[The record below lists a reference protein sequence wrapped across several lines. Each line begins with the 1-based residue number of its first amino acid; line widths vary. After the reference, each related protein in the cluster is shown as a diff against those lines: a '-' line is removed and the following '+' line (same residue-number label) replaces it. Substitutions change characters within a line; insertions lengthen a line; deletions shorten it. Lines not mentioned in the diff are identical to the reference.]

1 MINKQKYINKMK
13 KSLIIIAIATMSV
26 LVKSCNTA
34 KFYFRH
40 SNLARKERVSSVSGQ
55 GHGPFDF
62 EVKNNRMLTVIDIDG
77 RSDTVFIDSG
87 FNGAIAECHPKSE
100 LTPEYSRIK
109 MTGALKRSKVYM
121 KIDTVN
127 AKFLWHHHDIRYDI
141 CLNFD
146 SPCDIPIAGR
156 PLMGTKMLFAFD
168 FGYCKVAINF
178 SDQKISY
185 YRYDDSTFCLDGYK
199 PMRCKLKRKNIYV
212 YPVINGKECKC
223 IFDTGNGN
231 ACFIL
236 NEKDSGFEKRA
247 NDIVYEGAIGSTVN
261 GVINSGE
268 YHVRKEETIKL
279 GDNEFIAPVLYTSEN
294 KNNNIG
300 LRFISQFDWFYD
312 DSNPDVIYYKPRE
325 VQHFDF
331 QETGP
336 YKLQASEDGL
346 MIITRIVDER
356 NTFEFGDIIK
366 SVNGEEITG
375 DNICHYVELLNN
387 SKDWSGFK
395 IEVSK

>member
-1 MINKQKYINKMK
+1 MINKQKHINKMK
-13 KSLIIIAIATMSV
+13 KILIIIAIATMSV
-26 LVKSCNTA
+26 LVTSCSTA
-34 KFYFRH
+34 KFYFRY
-40 SNLARKERVSSVSGQ
+40 SNLARKERVSSMGGQ

-62 EVKNNRMLTVIDIDG
+62 ELKNNRMLAVIDMDG

-156 PLMGTKMLFAFD
+156 PLMGAKMLFAFD
-168 FGYCKVAINF
+168 FEHNKVAIDF
-178 SDQKISY
+178 SNQKISY
-185 YRYDDSTFCLDGYK
+185 YRYNDSTFCLDGYK
-199 PMRCKLKRKNIYV
+199 SMRCKIRRRCIYV

-223 IFDTGNGN
+223 IFDTGNGS

-236 NEKDSGFEKRA
+236 NEKDNGFEKRED
-247 NDIVYEGAIGSTVN
+247 DIVYEGTIGHTVD

-268 YHVRKEETIKL
+268 YYVRREETIKL
-279 GDNEFIAPVLYTSEN
+279 GENEFVAPVLYTSEH
-294 KNNNIG
+294 KYNNVG

-312 DSNPDVIYYKPRE
+312 DSNPGVIYYKPRE

-395 IEVSK
+395 IEVSR